1 MFKTGTV
8 PEFEPTGCAMTT
20 TPPGQ
25 QTILILGPTAGG
37 KTSLALSLARL
48 LEPRGECIGADSMQ
62 VYRGMDIGTAKPD
75 ATELGGVPHHLI
87 DVVEPTDAFTVD
99 HWLKSAAHC
108 EQDIISRG
116 RVPIFV
122 GGTNLYLQSLLG
134 GFLEGPEPDPAL
146 RAEFDALDAP
156 ALRTRLESVDPAS
169 CQRIHPNDRRRTI
182 RALEVHA
189 LTGNPISMMQGQ
201 WEAAPRRTDV
211 RIIGLQWDP
220 EDINPRINARVKLM
234 FESGFVE
241 EVRALRDAD
250 RLGPQAAEAL
260 GYKQISEHL
269 AGLRSLQDTIEE
281 VKIRTR
287 RFAKQQRTWLRRF
300 QHVFGGFWFKP
311 AGISS
316 EDSVSKAL
324 TNIISGAIPPA

>member
-1 MFKTGTV
+1 L
-8 PEFEPTGCAMTT
+8 TT

-37 KTSLALSLARL
+37 KTSLALELARRL
-48 LEPRGECIGADSMQ
+48 DPGGECIGADSMQ

-75 ATELGGVPHHLI
+75 AAELGDVPHHLI
-87 DVVEPTDAFTVD
+87 DVVDPTDTFTME
-99 HWLKSAAHC
+99 HWLKAAARC

-116 RVPIFV
+116 RVPIIV

-134 GFLEGPEPDPAL
+134 GFLEGPEPDPEL
-146 RAEFDALDAP
+146 RATLDALDNA
-156 ALRTRLESVDPAS
+156 ALRTRLESIDPAS
-169 CQRIHPNDRRRTI
+169 CGRIHPNDRRRTI

-189 LTGNPISMMQGQ
+189 LTGTTISMMQGQ
-201 WEAAPRRTDV
+201 WEAAPQRTDI
-211 RIIGLQWDP
+211 RIIGMHWDP
-220 EDINPRINARVKLM
+220 KDINPRINARVKAM
-234 FESGFVE
+234 FEAGFVE
-241 EVRALRDAD
+241 EVRSLLDAD

-269 AGLRSLQDTIEE
+269 AGHRSLQDTIEE

-300 QHVFGGFWFKP
+300 QHVFGGFWIEP
-311 AGISS
+311 AGLPLEAIAN
-316 EDSVSKAL
+316 KAL
-324 TNIISGAIPPA
+324 TNLSPGAAPPA